1 MEMLKL
7 NLVKGKDADD
17 AADDARLVTY
27 FGCLF

>member
-7 NLVKGKDADD
+7 NLVKGKDSDD
-17 AADDARLVTY
+17 AADYARLVTY